1 MLVSD
6 DVSDTSAVDTEHA
19 DNSGVLD
26 LITELLSLIAMLQNE
41 LAEFGR
47 LGLGLF
53 VGQLRDNFVWV
64 ELVLF
69 FVDVELLEILVKRLN
84 ALIDLLLK
92 ALILLV
98 DPSVLVGESLL
109 VLLGR
114 GLWHLSGLHWDLQVH
129 FLVGLEEVRHEL
141 LLELRDLLELNET

>member
-41 LAEFGR
+41 LAELSR

-53 VGQLRDNFVWV
+53 VGKLSDNLVWV

-69 FVDVELLEILVKRLN
+69 FVDMELLEILVKRLN
-84 ALIDLLLK
+84 ALVDLLLK

-98 DPSVLVGESLL
+98 DPSVLIWESLL

-114 GLWHLSGLHWDLQVH
+114 GLWHLGGLHWDLQVH

>member
-1 MLVSD
+1 
-6 DVSDTSAVDTEHA
+6 
-19 DNSGVLD
+19 
-26 LITELLSLIAMLQNE
+26 MLQNE